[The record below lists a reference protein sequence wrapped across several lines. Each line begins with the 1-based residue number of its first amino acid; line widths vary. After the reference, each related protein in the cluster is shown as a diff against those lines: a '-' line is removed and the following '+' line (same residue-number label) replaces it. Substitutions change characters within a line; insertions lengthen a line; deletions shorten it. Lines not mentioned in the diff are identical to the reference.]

1 MNVSE
6 AIQRKR
12 AVRSFAPRPLPED
25 VVHTI
30 LRAGRRAQSS
40 KNTQPWQFIA
50 VQKRETLEE
59 ISKMCDFASW
69 LPEAALCVLILTPN
83 PKIRWSIMF
92 DAGQAASYM
101 QLAAVELGVGSCM
114 ITLHHPEPARALF
127 GFPDDLEVNAAIA
140 FGYPADPQAFEP
152 ASRPGG
158 RRPIEEVAYFEHW
171 GG

>member
-1 MNVSE
+1 MNVLE

-12 AVRSFAPRPLPED
+12 AIRAFTPEPLPEE
-25 VVHTI
+25 VVHAI

-59 ISKMCDFASW
+59 ISKMGDFARW
-69 LPEAALCVLILTPN
+69 LPEAALCVLILTPD
-83 PKIRWSIMF
+83 PTQRWSIMF
-92 DAGQAASYM
+92 DAGQAAAYM

-114 ITLHHPEPARALF
+114 ITLHRPEAARDLL
-127 GFPDDLEVNAAIA
+127 GFPDELELNAAIA

-158 RRPIEEVAYFEHW
+158 RRPIEEVAHFERW
-171 GG
+171 RG